1 MVDFVTVVT
10 VIHELSSA
18 QLGSRQRWSAC
29 VCTPLDGCPTP
40 GMALYQEV
48 VHLRNGFLDVFAGP
62 EANWCNLAMP
72 FLPRL
77 LSLLCLHP
85 SRNRMFL
92 SSLQT
97 GDCPPSRSPPKPIS
111 GIVLGPCLLLWA
123 EMVPA
128 TV

>member
-1 MVDFVTVVT
+1 MVDFATVVT

-18 QLGSRQRWSAC
+18 QLESRQRWPAC
-29 VCTPLDGCPTP
+29 VRAPMDGCPTP

-72 FLPRL
+72 LPPRL

-97 GDCPPSRSPPKPIS
+97 GDRPPSRSPPKPIS
-111 GIVLGPCLLLWA
+111 GIVLGHCFLLWA
-123 EMVPA
+123 KMVLA